1 MANLPRAVQA
11 QLEQADAI
19 LAGGPRTDDQPAQPA
34 EPVAQEPA
42 PQVEPQAQE
51 TAPAPQP
58 PAPAPTQEVNWE
70 HKFKTLQ
77 GIFNAEVPKLQQQNK
92 DLAAK
97 LHDAIER
104 MEKLAKQPQAQ
115 ESQQQPT
122 LDPKDVENFG
132 QDLVDM
138 VQRQT
143 QAVLGRVAGKIDAV
157 VADFEKRIS
166 QMEQALKGTTQT
178 VAMTAEEVFFSKLT
192 TLVPDWEQ
200 INSNEQFLAWL
211 AETDP
216 VYGQPRQAALTAAQN
231 AMDVNRVANVFKA
244 FKALLPQQPKT
255 DPLAKQ
261 VSPKSAAAAA
271 PQAPADKPVITQQQ
285 VQAFYHEV
293 ATGKYRG
300 REAEAQRLE
309 QMINEAMAEGRI
321 R

>member
-1 MANLPRAVQA
+1 MANLPKAVQKQVEA
-11 QLEQADAI
+11 AEAL
-19 LAGGPRTDDQPAQPA
+19 LAESNKPTELTTPDSPAEPISESSTATQIEQPAQ
-34 EPVAQEPA
+34 V
-42 PQVEPQAQE
+42 
-51 TAPAPQP
+51 
-58 PAPAPTQEVNWE
+58 APTVVKPEVPEETWE
-70 HKFKTLQ
+70 SRYKSLQ
-77 GIFNAEVPKLQQQNK
+77 GLFNTRVHELQGQNKELTAKLQQVF
-92 DLAAK
+92 DK
-97 LHDAIER
+97 LDT
-104 MEKLAKQPQAQ
+104 LSKQPEPASH
-115 ESQQQPT
+115 SQQQPT

-178 VAMTAEEVFFSKLT
+178 VAMTAEEVFFNKLT

-200 INSNEQFLAWL
+200 INGNEQFLAWL

-261 VSPKSAAAAA
+261 VSPKSAAAVA
-271 PQAPADKPVITQQQ
+271 PQAPSEKPVITQKQ

>member
-19 LAGGPRTDDQPAQPA
+19 LAGGSRTDDQPAQPA

-42 PQVEPQAQE
+42 TQVEPQAQE

-58 PAPAPTQEVNWE
+58 PTPAQPPSVDYE

-92 DLAAK
+92 ELSAR
-97 LHDAIER
+97 LQDALER
-104 MEKLAKQPQAQ
+104 MEKLAQQSKAP
-115 ESQQQPT
+115 ETQQQPT

-166 QMEQALKGTTQT
+166 
-178 VAMTAEEVFFSKLT
+178 
-192 TLVPDWEQ
+192 
-200 INSNEQFLAWL
+200 
-211 AETDP
+211 
-216 VYGQPRQAALTAAQN
+216 
-231 AMDVNRVANVFKA
+231 
-244 FKALLPQQPKT
+244 
-255 DPLAKQ
+255 
-261 VSPKSAAAAA
+261 
-271 PQAPADKPVITQQQ
+271 
-285 VQAFYHEV
+285 
-293 ATGKYRG
+293 
-300 REAEAQRLE
+300 
-309 QMINEAMAEGRI
+309 
-321 R
+321 